1 MPIIKKYANIKEVS
15 EYTGLAVKTL
25 YDWAANGMIPSI
37 KAGKKVLFD
46 LADVDAALGRM
57 RRNIR
62 PQVKEAEEKSDEIIS
77 SVERMTDSKH
87 GKSAPETSE
96 AKEYNSG
103 QQHNQRNLSD

>member
-15 EYTGLAVKTL
+15 EYTGLTVKTL

-62 PQVKEAEEKSDEIIS
+62 PQAETAEETARIILA
-77 SVERMTDSKH
+77 DH
-87 GKSAPETSE
+87 GKTAPSSSE
-96 AKEYNSG
+96 NEAYNGG
-103 QQHNQRNLSD
+103 QQHNQRDLSNEKGGGNV